1 MATNAGYS
9 FLGTVISAGI
19 LGFVLDKVFET
30 QPWGFIGF
38 MIIGLIY
45 AVFLAQRT
53 MNPPPENTDASAS
66 EKEPIKKDEGKL

>member
-19 LGFVLDKVFET
+19 LGFIIDKVFET
-30 QPWGFIGF
+30 QPWGFIAF
-38 MIIGLIY
+38 MIIGLAY

-53 MNPPPENTDASAS
+53 LDNPTENSDVSPP
-66 EKEPIKKDEGKL
+66 KMEPDKKDDEKL